1 MKKEKVE
8 PKKKNTNDQ
17 MARVIRGYAPEPL
30 INLKRIC
37 HTERS
42 EESLTERTDRDSSG
56 KFVIFYSIFFGVSL
70 RMTNAFR

>member
-17 MARVIRGYAPEPL
+17 MARVIRGYAPEPP
-30 INLKRIC
+30 INIKRIR

-42 EESLTERTDRDSSG
+42 EVSLT
-56 KFVIFYSIFFGVSL
+56 KQV
-70 RMTNAFR
+70 

>member
-17 MARVIRGYAPEPL
+17 MARVIMGYAPEPL
-30 INLKRIC
+30 KTIRIR

-42 EESLTERTDRDSSG
+42 EVSLTVRNVLYLNCHFELLILARA
-56 KFVIFYSIFFGVSL
+56 KLV
-70 RMTNAFR
+70 